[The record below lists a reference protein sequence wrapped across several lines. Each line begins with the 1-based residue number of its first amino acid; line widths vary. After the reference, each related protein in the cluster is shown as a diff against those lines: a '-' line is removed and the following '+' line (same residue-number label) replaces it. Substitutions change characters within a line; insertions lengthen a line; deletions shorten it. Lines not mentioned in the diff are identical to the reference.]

1 MLRGELK
8 EALDK
13 IAFDIKRIVQ
23 FMMESDKG
31 INQKINENTLID
43 SHIYEELDVT
53 QDDIGLYTLFINDY
67 VQYIE
72 SANLTHNLDVVMSV
86 IKFMYENS
94 LYAEINIKSDYCQK
108 CGYDG
113 EIKIIDV
120 DGKLDWEC
128 PQCGNR
134 DHKLMNV
141 SRRTC
146 GYIGTN
152 FWSQSRTEDIH
163 DRYVHLDDHT
173 C

>member
-1 MLRGELK
+1 M
-8 EALDK
+8 EAK
-13 IAFDIKRIVQ
+13 F
-23 FMMESDKG
+23 
-31 INQKINENTLID
+31 QKY
-43 SHIYEELDVT
+43 SA
-53 QDDIGLYTLFINDY
+53 GGY

-72 SANLTHNLDVVMSV
+72 SANLTNNLDVVMSV
-86 IKFMYENS
+86 IKYMYENS

-146 GYIGTN
+146 GLMI
-152 FWSQSRTEDIH
+152 
-163 DRYVHLDDHT
+163 
-173 C
+173 